1 MVFFNTNQG
10 WENGIKQGLDLPD
23 RDEFDEKIN
32 LQLTRKQTKETKEL
46 FKRKNYYKFVPS
58 TTSFEY
64 LPLKSK
70 KNDPAV
76 FTNLI
81 SELFASR

>member
-1 MVFFNTNQG
+1 M
-10 WENGIKQGLDLPD
+10 
-23 RDEFDEKIN
+23 
-32 LQLTRKQTKETKEL
+32 QLTRKQTKETKEL
-46 FKRKNYYKFVPS
+46 FKRKKNYKFVPS

-76 FTNLI
+76 FYELNFRIVRFKVTDELYETVLTNLDKDVYPPEKLR
-81 SELFASR
+81 ELYASR